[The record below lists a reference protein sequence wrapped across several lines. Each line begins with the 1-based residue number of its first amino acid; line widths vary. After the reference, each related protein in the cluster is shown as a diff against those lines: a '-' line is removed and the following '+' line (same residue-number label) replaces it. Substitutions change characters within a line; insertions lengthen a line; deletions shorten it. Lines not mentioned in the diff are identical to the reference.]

1 MEVGCRD
8 HGTAPMRIYLI
19 VGFRDLWIH
28 RNLMGFLELEP
39 KHGNFELRKFGV
51 PMCGLLKGTQFL

>member
-8 HGTAPMRIYLI
+8 HGTAPTRIYLI

-39 KHGNFELRKFGV
+39 KHGNFELRNLGFQCV
-51 PMCGLLKGTQFL
+51 VF